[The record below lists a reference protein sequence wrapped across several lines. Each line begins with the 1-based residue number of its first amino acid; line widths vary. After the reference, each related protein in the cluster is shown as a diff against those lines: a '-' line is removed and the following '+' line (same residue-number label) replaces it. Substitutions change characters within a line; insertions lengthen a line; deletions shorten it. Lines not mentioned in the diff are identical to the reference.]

1 MAITVQLP
9 EWNPRFLMKLLQSP
23 VFQFLAVM
31 FAVGA
36 GKSKEK
42 LAAEVVKQLP
52 QIKWTMGV
60 VGFLQSMLFF
70 RESLQYFKSISDNMW
85 EVAVTSQTCAT
96 RANVMEW
103 RNCLGFSAKWHHC
116 SLQSAYMLWQKKQST
131 VPCCPANQS
140 MQLETGQPMTQ
151 LDQFIANSEWPLTR
165 LQILEIDNCLSIA
178 HENYLLMTVAKQKFA
193 DAKQADIWKWEEV
206 YQQWC
211 LIGSSTNGFD
221 LKQFP
226 EKVMQAVE
234 NQYFSMQWDAPAFSF
249 L

>member
-9 EWNPRFLMKLLQSP
+9 ELNYGCLVKLLQSP
-23 VFQFLAVM
+23 VLQFLGVM

-42 LAAEVVKQLP
+42 LAAEVAKQLP

-70 RESLQYFKSISDNMW
+70 RKSLQYFKSISDNMW

-103 RNCLGFSAKWHHC
+103 RSCLGFSAKWHNC

-151 LDQFIANSEWPLTR
+151 LDQFIATSEWPVTR

-178 HENYLLMTVAKQKFA
+178 HENYLLMTVAKKQFA
-193 DAKQADIWKWEEV
+193 DAKQADIWKWEKV
-206 YQQWC
+206 YKQWC
-211 LIGSSTNGFD
+211 QIASSTNGFD

-226 EKVMQAVE
+226 ERVMEAVE
-234 NQYFSMQWDAPAFSF
+234 NQHLSMQWDAPAFNF
-249 L
+249 H